1 MKSTKSERSK
11 GAKERKKERKK
22 ERGCCN
28 NNNIR
33 VPLHSFETKYSKHNN
48 DHSILISKMND
59 TASTTSYS
67 LGTIRDRTAQFISW
81 REKGK
86 KFSSASVYNT
96 YGQPEYSESS
106 SLLANNKDIE
116 RGGAPG
122 GDYQESA
129 IFKLRKD
136 IQQNMES
143 IRALMEEIR
152 ILHGKASLNTFDDD
166 RDDEVAVEVATQQIT
181 SLFRACEKSLLKCGA
196 TQDRS
201 GTQSMETTIQENVQ
215 KTLALDLQKLS
226 LEFRKQQKTYLMRLR
241 ERDGRNS
248 AAANAL
254 GLLGDEQNYDQTDSL
269 SELQSMMVD
278 TSAAMI
284 QERDREVVKIVAS
297 IHDLGQIMK
306 DLSTLVIEQGTVL
319 DRIDY
324 NLQQTSSVVQQ
335 GVSQLKR
342 AEKSQRRGLLASCV
356 LILLAII
363 AVLFVIVIVK
373 SVLQ

>member
-1 MKSTKSERSK
+1 MT
-11 GAKERKKERKK
+11 
-22 ERGCCN
+22 
-28 NNNIR
+28 
-33 VPLHSFETKYSKHNN
+33 
-48 DHSILISKMND
+48 D
-59 TASTTSYS
+59 TAYMTSYS

-81 REKGK
+81 REKAK

-96 YGQPEYSESS
+96 NGQREYNEST
-106 SLLANNKDIE
+106 SLLFDKDVE
-116 RGGAPG
+116 QGSAAEGAY
-122 GDYQESA
+122 YQSA
-129 IFKLRKD
+129 VFKLRND

-152 ILHGKASLNTFDDD
+152 VLHGKASLNTFDDD

-181 SLFRACEKSLLKCGA
+181 SLFRSCEKSLQECNA
-196 TQDRS
+196 SSSRS
-201 GTQSMETTIQENVQ
+201 DKHSMEITIQENMQ

-254 GLLGDEQNYDQTDSL
+254 GLLDNEQNSDQMNSSM
-269 SELQSMMVD
+269 SELETMMVD

-324 NLQQTSSVVQQ
+324 NLQQTSSIVEQ

-342 AEKSQRRGLLASCV
+342 AEKAQRRGLLASCV
-356 LILLAII
+356 LILLTII

>member
-1 MKSTKSERSK
+1 
-11 GAKERKKERKK
+11 
-22 ERGCCN
+22 
-28 NNNIR
+28 
-33 VPLHSFETKYSKHNN
+33 
-48 DHSILISKMND
+48 MND
-59 TASTTSYS
+59 TAHSTSYS

-96 YGQPEYSESS
+96 NGQSEYSERS
-106 SLLANNKDIE
+106 SLLRNADIE
-116 RGGAPG
+116 RGGPPEG
-122 GDYQESA
+122 EYQESA
-129 IFKLRKD
+129 IFKLRND

-152 ILHGKASLNTFDDD
+152 VLHGKASLNTFDDG
-166 RDDEVAVEVATQQIT
+166 RDDEIAVEVATQQIT
-181 SLFRACEKSLLKCGA
+181 SLFRSCEKSLQECGTA
-196 TQDRS
+196 QNRS
-201 GTQSMETTIQENVQ
+201 GNHSMQMTIQENMQ

-254 GLLGDEQNYDQTDSL
+254 GLLDDEQNYDRMDSSL
-269 SELQSMMVD
+269 SELQNMVVD

-324 NLQQTSSVVQQ
+324 NLQQTSSIVEQ

-342 AEKSQRRGLLASCV
+342 AEKAQRRWLLASCV

>member
-1 MKSTKSERSK
+1 M
-11 GAKERKKERKK
+11 
-22 ERGCCN
+22 
-28 NNNIR
+28 
-33 VPLHSFETKYSKHNN
+33 H
-48 DHSILISKMND
+48 D
-59 TASTTSYS
+59 TASSTSYS

-96 YGQPEYSESS
+96 YGQPEYTESS
-106 SLLANNKDIE
+106 SLLLNRDVE
-116 RGGAPG
+116 RGGG
-122 GDYQESA
+122 HGVDYQESA
-129 IFKLRKD
+129 IFKLRND

-181 SLFRACEKSLLKCGA
+181 SLFRACEKSLLECSA
-196 TQDRS
+196 TQNRS
-201 GTQSMETTIQENVQ
+201 GKHSSMETTIQENIE

-254 GLLGDEQNYDQTDSL
+254 GLLGDEQNYDRMDSL

-278 TSAAMI
+278 TSTAMI

-324 NLQQTSSVVQQ
+324 NLQQTSSIVQQ

-342 AEKSQRRGLLASCV
+342 AEKAQRRGLLASCV

-363 AVLFVIVIVK
+363 AVLLVIVIVK
-373 SVLQ
+373 SVLE

>member
-1 MKSTKSERSK
+1 MT
-11 GAKERKKERKK
+11 
-22 ERGCCN
+22 
-28 NNNIR
+28 
-33 VPLHSFETKYSKHNN
+33 
-48 DHSILISKMND
+48 D
-59 TASTTSYS
+59 TAYTTSYS

-81 REKGK
+81 REKAK

-96 YGQPEYSESS
+96 NGQREYNEST
-106 SLLANNKDIE
+106 SLLFDKDVE
-116 RGGAPG
+116 QGSAAEGAY
-122 GDYQESA
+122 YQSA
-129 IFKLRKD
+129 VFKLRND

-152 ILHGKASLNTFDDD
+152 VLHGKASLNTFDDD

-181 SLFRACEKSLLKCGA
+181 SLFRSCEKSLQECNA
-196 TQDRS
+196 SSSRS
-201 GTQSMETTIQENVQ
+201 DKHSMEITIQENMQ

-254 GLLGDEQNYDQTDSL
+254 GLLDNEQNYDQMNSSM
-269 SELQSMMVD
+269 SELETMMVD

-324 NLQQTSSVVQQ
+324 NLQQTSSIVEQ

-342 AEKSQRRGLLASCV
+342 AEKAQRRGLLASCV